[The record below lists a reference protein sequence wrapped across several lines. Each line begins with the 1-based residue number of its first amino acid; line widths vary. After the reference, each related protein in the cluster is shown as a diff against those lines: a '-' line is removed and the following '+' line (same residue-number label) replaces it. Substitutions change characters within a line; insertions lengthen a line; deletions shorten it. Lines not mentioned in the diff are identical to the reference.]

1 MTLSATPV
9 TWPDPQ
15 RALLF
20 QSWLAPLVGPHG
32 LLPDTLAAASSDASS
47 RRYLR
52 LQTRDGGSLIVMDAP
67 ATPNQVA
74 AFVSVGRMMAACGLH
89 VPALHAHDEVNGFA
103 LLEDLGSTSYLQA
116 LQAAQQSGDLGS
128 AQALMRDATAA
139 LLRWQASGHGDA
151 LPRFDDAFVRRELQ
165 IFVDWCVQAHH
176 GKQWTAQQ
184 QNYWD
189 RTVTALAA
197 NIASQPMVPMHR
209 DYMARNL
216 MVCTSA
222 AGAAELRPT
231 AQATQA
237 PPAAPVTPAASATSA
252 SATSASATSATSAS
266 PGAEALPLAPN
277 PGVLDFQD
285 AVLGPITYDIG
296 SLLRDAFLSWDEAE
310 EIDWAVRYWE
320 GARRAGLFGLDASG
334 EDPHEMAQ
342 DFGVFWRALE
352 WTVLQRHLKILGI
365 FCRLKHRDGK
375 PHYAED
381 LPRFYAYV
389 VKTAT
394 RYVELSPLLRLMED
408 LQPQLLQ
415 TGFSLR

>member
-1 MTLSATPV
+1 MTLSTSPV

-20 QSWLAPLVGPHG
+20 QAWLAPLVGPHG
-32 LLPDTLAAASSDASS
+32 LLPDTLVAASSDASS

-52 LQTRDGGSLIVMDAP
+52 LQTRDGGRLIVMDAP

-74 AFVSVGRMMAACGLH
+74 AFVSVGRMMAGCGLH
-89 VPALHAHDEVNGFA
+89 VPALHAHDEANGFA

-116 LQAAQQSGDLGS
+116 LQAAQQSGDLGT
-128 AQALMRDATAA
+128 AQALMRDATTA
-139 LLRWQASGHGDA
+139 LLRWQASGQGDA

-184 QNYWD
+184 QQYWD
-189 RTVTALAA
+189 RTVTSLAA

-216 MVCTSA
+216 MVCTSTGGA
-222 AGAAELRPT
+222 AGTGTA
-231 AQATQA
+231 AQAPRTPQATPPAQA
-237 PPAAPVTPAASATSA
+237 PSLS
-252 SATSASATSATSAS
+252 
-266 PGAEALPLAPN
+266 PN

-285 AVLGPITYDIG
+285 AVLGPVTYDIG

-320 GARRAGLFGLDASG
+320 GARRAGLFGMDASG
-334 EDPHEMAQ
+334 EDPHEMSQ

>member
-1 MTLSATPV
+1 MTPSAPPV
-9 TWPDPQ
+9 TWSDPQ

-20 QSWLAPLVGPHG
+20 QAWLAPLVGPHG
-32 LLPDTLAAASSDASS
+32 LLPDTLVAASSDASS

-52 LQTRDGGSLIVMDAP
+52 VQTRDGSSLIVMDDP
-67 ATPNQVA
+67 ARPNQVA
-74 AFVSVGRMMAACGLH
+74 AFVSVGRMMAGCGLH
-89 VPALHAHDEVNGFA
+89 VPALHAHDEHNGFA

-116 LQAAQQSGDLGS
+116 LQAAQQSGDLGT
-128 AQALMRDATAA
+128 AQTLMRDATAA
-139 LLRWQASGHGDA
+139 LLRWQAGGEVDA
-151 LPRFDDAFVRRELQ
+151 LPRFDEAFVRRELQ
-165 IFVDWCVQAHH
+165 IFIDWCVQAHH

-184 QNYWD
+184 QQYWD
-189 RTVTALAA
+189 RTVTSLAA

-222 AGAAELRPT
+222 GGAGT
-231 AQATQA
+231 A
-237 PPAAPVTPAASATSA
+237 PAV
-252 SATSASATSATSAS
+252 S
-266 PGAEALPLAPN
+266 PS

-296 SLLRDAFLSWDEAE
+296 SLLRDAFLSWDEAQ

-320 GARRAGLFGLDASG
+320 GARRAGLFGMDASG

-342 DFGVFWRALE
+342 DFGMFWRALE

>member
-1 MTLSATPV
+1 MTLLASPV
-9 TWPDPQ
+9 TWPDLQ
-15 RALLF
+15 RAELF
-20 QSWLAPLVGPHG
+20 QHWLAPLVAAHG
-32 LLPDTLAAASSDASS
+32 LLPQTLAAASSDASS

-52 LQTRDGGSLIVMDAP
+52 IHTSAGTSLIIMDAP

-74 AFVSVGRMMAACGLH
+74 PFVAIGAMMAGCGLH
-89 VPALHAHDEVNGFA
+89 VPALLAHDEQLGFA
-103 LLEDLGSTSYLQA
+103 LMEDLGSTSYLDA
-116 LQAAQQSGDLGS
+116 LAQAQQAGDLPT
-128 AQALMRDATAA
+128 AQGLMRDATDA
-139 LLRWQASGHGDA
+139 LLRWQASGHGAA
-151 LPRFDDAFVRRELQ
+151 LPRFDEAFVRRELQ

-176 GKQWTAQQ
+176 GKQWNAQQ
-184 QNYWD
+184 QGYWD

-197 NIASQPMVPMHR
+197 AIAAQPVVPMHR

-216 MVCTSA
+216 MVCDA
-222 AGAAELRPT
+222 AQG
-231 AQATQA
+231 
-237 PPAAPVTPAASATSA
+237 
-252 SATSASATSATSAS
+252 
-266 PGAEALPLAPN
+266 N

-310 EIDWAVRYWE
+310 ELDWAVRYWE
-320 GARRAGLFGLDASG
+320 GARRAGLFGMDATG

-342 DFGVFWRALE
+342 DFGLFWRALE

-375 PHYAED
+375 PQYAQD

-394 RYVELSPLLRLMED
+394 RYVELAPLLRLMED

>member
-1 MTLSATPV
+1 MTLSVPPV

-15 RALLF
+15 RATQF
-20 QSWLAPLVGPHG
+20 QAWLTPLVAAHG
-32 LLPDTLAAASSDASS
+32 LLPETLGAASSDASS

-52 LQTRDGGSLIVMDAP
+52 LQTRDGGSRIIMDAP

-74 AFVSVGRMMAACGLH
+74 AFVAVGRMMADCGLH
-89 VPALHAHDEVNGFA
+89 VPTLHAHDETLGFA
-103 LLEDLGSTSYLQA
+103 LLEDLGSTPYLQA
-116 LQAAQQSGDLGS
+116 LQAAQQAGEEGL
-128 AQALMRDATAA
+128 ATARRLMQDATGA
-139 LLRWQASGHGDA
+139 LLRWQASGNGDA
-151 LPRFDDAFVRRELQ
+151 LPRFDEAFVRRELQ

-176 GKQWTAQQ
+176 GKQWTAKQQ
-184 QNYWD
+184 DYWD

-197 NIASQPMVPMHR
+197 NIAAQPMVPMHR

-216 MVCTSA
+216 MVCPREGEAGVASNNA
-222 AGAAELRPT
+222 ANING
-231 AQATQA
+231 
-237 PPAAPVTPAASATSA
+237 V
-252 SATSASATSATSAS
+252 
-266 PGAEALPLAPN
+266 PLPN

-342 DFGVFWRALE
+342 DFGLFWRALE

-375 PHYAED
+375 PQYAQD

-389 VKTAT
+389 IKTAT

>member
-1 MTLSATPV
+1 MTPSVPPV

-15 RALLF
+15 RARQF
-20 QSWLAPLVGPHG
+20 QAWLTPLVATHG
-32 LLPDTLAAASSDASS
+32 LLPDTLVAASSDASS

-52 LQTRDGGSLIVMDAP
+52 LSTREGASRIIMDAP
-67 ATPNQVA
+67 ATPNQVE
-74 AFVSVGRMMAACGLH
+74 AFVAVGRMLAGCGLH
-89 VPALHAHDEVNGFA
+89 VPTLYAHDETLGFA

-116 LQAAQQSGDLGS
+116 LQAAQQSEDLGT
-128 AQALMRDATAA
+128 AQALIKDATTA
-139 LLRWQASGHGDA
+139 LLRWQASGHGAA
-151 LPRFDDAFVRRELQ
+151 LPRFDEAFVRRELQ

-176 GKQWTAQQ
+176 CKQWTAKQQ
-184 QNYWD
+184 DYWD

-197 NIASQPMVPMHR
+197 NIAAQPVVPMHR

-216 MVCTSA
+216 MVCPRGDDGNG
-222 AGAAELRPT
+222 AGPDGCL
-231 AQATQA
+231 
-237 PPAAPVTPAASATSA
+237 
-252 SATSASATSATSAS
+252 
-266 PGAEALPLAPN
+266 LN

-375 PHYAED
+375 PHYAQD

-389 VKTAT
+389 IKTAT

>member
-1 MTLSATPV
+1 MTHSAPPEI
-9 TWPDPQ
+9 WPDPQ
-15 RALLF
+15 RATLF
-20 QSWLAPLVGPHG
+20 EQWLAPLVGPHG
-32 LLPDTLAAASSDASS
+32 LLPQTLACASSDASS

-52 LQTRDGGSLIVMDAP
+52 IQAQAGHSFIIMDAP

-74 AFVSVGRMMAACGLH
+74 PFVAVGLQMAACGLH
-89 VPALHAHDEVNGFA
+89 VPTIHAHDEALGFA

-116 LQAAQQSGDLGS
+116 LRQAQQAQDLPA
-128 AQALMRDATAA
+128 AQALMRDATTA
-139 LLRWQASGHGDA
+139 LLRWQSCGQAGNAPD
-151 LPRFDDAFVRRELQ
+151 LPRFDEAFVRRELQ
-165 IFVDWCVQAHH
+165 IFVDWCVVTHH
-176 GKQWTAQQ
+176 GKQWTPQQ
-184 QNYWD
+184 QGYWD

-197 NIASQPMVPMHR
+197 NIAAQPVVPMHR

-216 MVCTSA
+216 MVCDA
-222 AGAAELRPT
+222 AQG
-231 AQATQA
+231 
-237 PPAAPVTPAASATSA
+237 
-252 SATSASATSATSAS
+252 
-266 PGAEALPLAPN
+266 N

-296 SLLRDAFLSWDEAE
+296 SLLRDAFLSWEEAE
-310 EIDWAVRYWE
+310 ELDWAVRYWE
-320 GARRAGLFGLDASG
+320 GARRAGLFGMDANG
-334 EDPHEMAQ
+334 EDPHDMAL
-342 DFGVFWRALE
+342 DFGLFWRALE

>member
-1 MTLSATPV
+1 MTLSVSPV

-15 RALLF
+15 RARQF
-20 QSWLAPLVGPHG
+20 QDWLAPLVEAHG
-32 LLPDTLAAASSDASS
+32 LLPDTLVSASSDASS

-52 LQTRDGGSLIVMDAP
+52 LQTRDGGSRILMDAP
-67 ATPNQVA
+67 ATPNQLA
-74 AFVSVGRMMAACGLH
+74 AFVAVGQMMADCGLH
-89 VPALHAHDEVNGFA
+89 VPTLHAHDETLGFA

-116 LQAAQQSGDLGS
+116 LQAAQQAGEEGL
-128 AQALMRDATAA
+128 ATARRLMQDATAA
-139 LLRWQASGHGDA
+139 LLRWQASGNGA
-151 LPRFDDAFVRRELQ
+151 TLPRFDEAFVRRELQ

-176 GKQWTAQQ
+176 GKQWTAKQQ
-184 QNYWD
+184 DYWE

-197 NIASQPMVPMHR
+197 NISAQPMVPMHR

-216 MVCTSA
+216 MVCPREDE
-222 AGAAELRPT
+222 AG
-231 AQATQA
+231 
-237 PPAAPVTPAASATSA
+237 V
-252 SATSASATSATSAS
+252 
-266 PGAEALPLAPN
+266 PGKHADGSGDGNHGVRLPN

-375 PHYAED
+375 PQYAQD

-389 VKTAT
+389 IKTAT

>member
-1 MTLSATPV
+1 MTFSASPV

-15 RALLF
+15 RAQRF
-20 QSWLAPLVGPHG
+20 QSWLAPLVADHG
-32 LLPDTLAAASSDASS
+32 LLPDTLAPASSDASS

-52 LQTRDGGSLIVMDAP
+52 IQTRDGHSRIVMDAP

-74 AFVSVGRMMAACGLH
+74 AFVAVGRMMADCGLH
-89 VPALHAHDEVNGFA
+89 VPTLHAHDEVNGFA

-116 LQAAQQSGDLGS
+116 LQTAQQTGDLS
-128 AQALMRDATAA
+128 TAQALMRDATTA
-139 LLRWQASGHGDA
+139 LLRWQASGHGNA
-151 LPRFDDAFVRRELQ
+151 LPRFDEAFVRRELQ

-184 QNYWD
+184 QGYWD
-189 RTVTALAA
+189 RTVTSLAA
-197 NIASQPMVPMHR
+197 NIAAQPVVPMHR

-216 MVCTSA
+216 MVCSDA
-222 AGAAELRPT
+222 RAPT
-231 AQATQA
+231 A
-237 PPAAPVTPAASATSA
+237 PS
-252 SATSASATSATSAS
+252 
-266 PGAEALPLAPN
+266 PN

-342 DFGVFWRALE
+342 DFGLFWRALE